1 MVLQTDETLPS
12 AIRRAAPTL
21 IARSPMPN
29 VTRVISRAIRQRLD
43 WNRIGIAISL
53 LIVVIAAVTLAQLL
67 RDIEID
73 KVAAALRSKSIR
85 EILIAGV
92 FVAIGY
98 VALSFYDFF
107 ALRTIGR
114 DAVPYRVAA
123 FASFTSYTIGHNLGA
138 TVFTAGV
145 IRFRIYSAW
154 GLSVIDIV
162 KIAFVTGLTFWLG
175 NAFVLGGGMAYAP
188 AAASAVDQ
196 LPPWIN
202 RLIGVAGLIVI
213 FGYLIWLMPRPR
225 VIGRSNWQ
233 IVLPSPRLTLVQIGI
248 GILDLGAGAT
258 AMYTLLPA
266 HPAIDFIT
274 LLVVFVTA
282 ILLGFLSHA
291 PGSLGVIEVA
301 MLVGLP
307 QFAKEELLASL
318 LIFRFL
324 YFVLP
329 LSLAA
334 LLLGLR
340 ELRLL
345 ARSASDL
352 DRNRWRFWKM
362 RSSDCTRALRDCA
375 WASQRDRVRERKRS
389 ETQSN

>member
-1 MVLQTDETLPS
+1 MRHCLRDSPS
-12 AIRRAAPTL
+12 RGDPHRPE
-21 IARSPMPN
+21 PMPN

-53 LIVVIAAVTLAQLL
+53 LIVVV
-67 RDIEID
+67 
-73 KVAAALRSKSIR
+73 VAALRSKSIR
-85 EILIAGV
+85 EVLIAGV

-114 DAVPYRVAA
+114 DTVPYRVAA

-202 RLIGVAGLIVI
+202 RLIGVSGLIVI
-213 FGYLIWLMPRPR
+213 FGYLLWLMPRPR
-225 VIGRSNWQ
+225 VIGRSSWQ

-248 GILDLGAGAT
+248 GVLDLGAGAI

-307 QFAKEELLASL
+307 QFPKEELLASL

-340 ELRLL
+340 ELWLL
-345 ARSASDL
+345 ATSASDL
-352 DRNRWRFWKM
+352 GDRNRWQLWKM
-362 RSSDCTRALRDCA
+362 RSSVCTRALWDSA
-375 WASQRDRVRERKRS
+375 WASQRDRVRERK
-389 ETQSN
+389 

>member
-1 MVLQTDETLPS
+1 M
-12 AIRRAAPTL
+12 
-21 IARSPMPN
+21 
-29 VTRVISRAIRQRLD
+29 TRVISRAIRQRLD
-43 WNRIGIAISL
+43 WNRIGIAIGL
-53 LIVVIAAVTLAQLL
+53 LIVAIAAVTLAQLL

-73 KVAAALRSKSIR
+73 KVVAALRSKSLR
-85 EILIAGV
+85 EVLIAGV
-92 FVAIGY
+92 FVAIGF

-145 IRFRIYSAW
+145 IRLRIYSAW
-154 GLSVIDIV
+154 GLGVIDIV

-188 AAASAVDQ
+188 AAASAVNQ

-202 RLIGVAGLIVI
+202 RMIGISGLVAI
-213 FGYLIWLMPRPR
+213 FGYLLWLLPRPR

-233 IVLPSPRLTLVQIGI
+233 IALPSPRLTLVQIGI
-248 GILDLGAGAT
+248 GILDLGAGAM

-266 HPAIDFIT
+266 QPAVDFIT
-274 LLVVFVTA
+274 LLVIFVTA

-291 PGSLGVIEVA
+291 PGSLGVIEAA

-329 LSLAA
+329 VSVAA

-340 ELRLL
+340 ELWLL
-345 ARSASDL
+345 GRTASSL
-352 DRNRWRFWKM
+352 GDRNARQSWKM
-362 RSSDCTRALRDCA
+362 RSYECTRAIWGSA
-375 WASQRDRVRERKRS
+375 WVSQRNRAHERKHS
-389 ETQSN
+389 ETHLD

>member
-1 MVLQTDETLPS
+1 MVLQTDGRLLS

-53 LIVVIAAVTLAQLL
+53 LIVVIVAVTLAQLL

-98 VALSFYDFF
+98 AALSFYDFF

-154 GLSVIDIV
+154 GLSVIDIA

-188 AAASAVDQ
+188 AAASAVNQ
-196 LPPWIN
+196 LSPSIN
-202 RLIGVAGLIVI
+202 RMIGVSGLIII
-213 FGYLIWLMPRPR
+213 FVYLLWLMPRPR
-225 VIGRSNWQ
+225 IIGRASWQ

-248 GILDLGAGAT
+248 AVLDLGAGGI
-258 AMYTLLPA
+258 AMY
-266 HPAIDFIT
+266 FIT

-352 DRNRWRFWKM
+352 GDRDARRFWKM
-362 RSSDCTRALRDCA
+362 RSSDCTRALWDSA
-375 WASQRDRVRERKRS
+375 WPGQRDRVRERKRS

>member
-1 MVLQTDETLPS
+1 MRHCLRDSPS
-12 AIRRAAPTL
+12 RADPH
-21 IARSPMPN
+21 RPEPMPN

-53 LIVVIAAVTLAQLL
+53 LIVVIAAVTLVQLL

-73 KVAAALRSKSIR
+73 KVVAALRSKSIR
-85 EILIAGV
+85 EVLIAGV

-114 DAVPYRVAA
+114 DTVPYRVAA

-162 KIAFVTGLTFWLG
+162 KIAFVT
-175 NAFVLGGGMAYAP
+175 
-188 AAASAVDQ
+188 
-196 LPPWIN
+196 
-202 RLIGVAGLIVI
+202 
-213 FGYLIWLMPRPR
+213 
-225 VIGRSNWQ
+225 
-233 IVLPSPRLTLVQIGI
+233 
-248 GILDLGAGAT
+248 
-258 AMYTLLPA
+258 
-266 HPAIDFIT
+266 
-274 LLVVFVTA
+274 A

-307 QFAKEELLASL
+307 QFPKEELLATL

-340 ELRLL
+340 ELWLL
-345 ARSASDL
+345 ATSASDL
-352 DRNRWRFWKM
+352 GDRNRWQLWKM
-362 RSSDCTRALRDCA
+362 RSSDCTRALWDSA

-389 ETQSN
+389 ESQSN